1 MTAQWFL
8 RDGTVFNPDEKMGE
22 ALTLSRFLS
31 SPRQVNSTTAEVTM
45 ATLCSRCAGQG
56 GSNCWSHTGWEC
68 FKCRGKQ
75 TGPAKKVKLYTKEKL
90 VKLDATK
97 ALRDAKRE
105 AKNAEKAQA
114 EAAIRRQEIEAAK
127 QAMQARYPQ
136 AVSML
141 EAYTGDNTFL
151 SDIQAKFN
159 EGKPLTDRMASAI
172 INACERE
179 NTKGD
184 WQTYLAAVES
194 GFEEF
199 PTGRTTVRGFIRSY
213 KWKDD
218 RFGGSTLKITL
229 VDERGFVIHTTR
241 PKSLSDLLPRRED
254 GTVDLDA
261 MLKGWIE
268 FEVTLSHKEGNFGF
282 GTRPKKNVINFIPFT
297 DGNHPFHRT

>member
-1 MTAQWFL
+1 M
-8 RDGTVFNPDEKMGE
+8 
-22 ALTLSRFLS
+22 
-31 SPRQVNSTTAEVTM
+31 
-45 ATLCSRCAGQG
+45 
-56 GSNCWSHTGWEC
+56 
-68 FKCRGKQ
+68 
-75 TGPAKKVKLYTKEKL
+75 
-90 VKLDATK
+90 
-97 ALRDAKRE
+97 
-105 AKNAEKAQA
+105 KN
-114 EAAIRRQEIEAAK
+114 
-127 QAMQARYPQ
+127 
-136 AVSML
+136 
-141 EAYTGDNTFL
+141 
-151 SDIQAKFN
+151 
-159 EGKPLTDRMASAI
+159 
-172 INACERE
+172 
-179 NTKGD
+179 
-184 WQTYLAAVES
+184 ES